1 MLSIFLFALLP
12 VQVGGLLY
20 AIIGDQNTRIRTCG
34 SLLRLLLPPD
44 RGDIPKW
51 VTVLGLADRLSHPV
65 IFQHFD
71 NRNKEVFV
79 CRCLSLKTHLH
90 YITGRVSISIYS
102 YVISMFT
109 KALPCNFSV
118 PL

>member
-71 NRNKEVFV
+71 SRIKEVI
-79 CRCLSLKTHLH
+79 CCSSTKPIYT
-90 YITGRVSISIYS
+90 ITQ
-102 YVISMFT
+102 M
-109 KALPCNFSV
+109 
-118 PL
+118 